1 MIFYRQLQKI
11 TAMTFDLD
19 DTLYDNHPFILK
31 AEQKLLAFLQ
41 QHSPCGTGTDTRYWR
56 RHKLTVLDDH
66 PELHGDMGL
75 LRRKTLTRGLAELG
89 YKSHQLDKA
98 VDDAFA
104 FFYHQRSNFKVSSE
118 VCKILDSLA
127 ARLPLIAITN
137 GNVNLQ
143 QIGIGDYFQKSFH
156 ASLAFP
162 MKPASN
168 MFDAAQQFLQR
179 PASEIL
185 HIGDDLQK
193 DIQGAK
199 QAGFSSAWYAYN
211 RTMHLKNEPVSL
223 MPDIQL
229 TSLDELCTLL

>member
-1 MIFYRQLQKI
+1 MIFYRQLHKI
-11 TAMTFDLD
+11 TAMSFDLD

-41 QHSPCGTGTDTRYWR
+41 QHSPGTATDTQYWR
-56 RHKLTVLDDH
+56 QHKLAILEAH
-66 PELHGDMGL
+66 PQLHSDMGL
-75 LRRKTLTRGLAELG
+75 LRRETLTRGLIGLG
-89 YKSHQLDKA
+89 HKGHQLDMA

-104 FFYHQRSNFKVSSE
+104 FFYHQRSDFKVSSE

-127 ARLPLIAITN
+127 ARLPLVAITN
-137 GNVNLQ
+137 GNVNLK

-185 HIGDDLQK
+185 HVGDDLQK
-193 DIQGAK
+193 DIHGAK

-211 RTMHLKNEPVSL
+211 RTMRLKNESVGL
-223 MPDIQL
+223 VPDIQL